1 MIISRT
7 PFRIPIGGGGTD
19 LPFYYTKKGGSL
31 ISATVDKYMYII
43 VQKRILY
50 DDFFIRYKKTEMT
63 KTLDE
68 IQHPLVREALRL
80 LNIKEPIEI
89 TSVADLPAGS
99 GLGSSSSFLVGVLH
113 ALHAYKGEK
122 VSKKTLADEATQIQ
136 MEILRTEAGLQDQY
150 AAAFGGIMT
159 MNINKNGKVIVS
171 PLDIADHHLRALEKN
186 LVFLYTGL
194 TRSADEVLASQRKE
208 AETDEE
214 KINGLTQIKEIGEEI
229 KKALEAGNLRRF
241 GEWMNIHWQTKQKL
255 SKKMTNSKIDEWYN
269 IALQNGAIGG
279 KIMGAGG
286 GGFFMFYVDK
296 DKEKFIQ
303 EMSKAGLIPLDFHF
317 EFDGSTIVFNNERG

>member
-150 AAAFGGIMT
+150 AAAFCGIMT

-269 IALQNGAIGG
+269 IALQ
-279 KIMGAGG
+279 
-286 GGFFMFYVDK
+286 F
-296 DKEKFIQ
+296 
-303 EMSKAGLIPLDFHF
+303 L
-317 EFDGSTIVFNNERG
+317 